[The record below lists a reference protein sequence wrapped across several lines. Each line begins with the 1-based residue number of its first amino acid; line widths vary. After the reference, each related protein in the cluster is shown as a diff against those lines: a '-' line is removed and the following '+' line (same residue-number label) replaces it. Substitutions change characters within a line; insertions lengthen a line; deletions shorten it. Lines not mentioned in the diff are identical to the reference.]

1 MKVRKDEMDVLMSN
15 TSLSDADRLCL
26 TGLKIALI
34 VQVPD
39 CALCV
44 GASEALW
51 GVSIPDR
58 NLVCGDESQSGW

>member
-1 MKVRKDEMDVLMSN
+1 MKWMFLLSN
-15 TSLSDADRLCL
+15 TSLSDADSLCL
-26 TGLKIALI
+26 TELKIALI

-58 NLVCGDESQSGW
+58 NLVCGDEAQSDC